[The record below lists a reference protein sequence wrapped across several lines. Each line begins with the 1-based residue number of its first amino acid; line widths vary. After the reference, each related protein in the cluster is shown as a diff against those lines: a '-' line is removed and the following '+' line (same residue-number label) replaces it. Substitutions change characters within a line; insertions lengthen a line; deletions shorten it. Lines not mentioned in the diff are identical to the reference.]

1 MDRCGRQTREFQQ
14 KLSTTALRHASW
26 TPPSPIVVLAD
37 TGATTASSERPHEAR
52 RARGAPNITEA
63 SAAAGRG
70 RGGCC
75 GEYGGCERT
84 IGLCLPH
91 QRLHGGTSSF
101 HGTIDTSSLSV
112 GPSCRRHRTNKA
124 KHCCECDESWIQ
136 QGFLS
141 EQAAVDC
148 KEQYVS
154 MSASSTHSLR
164 HAISSRSGGPLAR
177 SRHESRGRSANH
189 PLNAGPPG
197 LTVRSVPLLL
207 ASFARAGPR
216 RHVWS
221 TAPRTVT
228 MLAHLAPPMAAQFAR
243 RTSSPTASSGIG

>member
-124 KHCCECDESWIQ
+124 KHCCECDESWIR

-141 EQAAVDC
+141 NRQPSTARSSTCRCRRHRRIPCGTRSPRAAVD
-148 KEQYVS
+148 
-154 MSASSTHSLR
+154 HWR
-164 HAISSRSGGPLAR
+164 D
-177 SRHESRGRSANH
+177 
-189 PLNAGPPG
+189 PG
-197 LTVRSVPLLL
+197 TN
-207 ASFARAGPR
+207 RAG
-216 RHVWS
+216 
-221 TAPRTVT
+221 APRTI
-228 MLAHLAPPMAAQFAR
+228 P
-243 RTSSPTASSGIG
+243 